1 MPHTPPTAHTPAGP
15 APEARPA
22 AAAAAQP
29 ARYPATRSR
38 RTLFGAVT
46 TMLLAPGMLGLALSG
61 ASLAQ
66 PPAGHPSG
74 RQPTTAS
81 EAKLAVVEFT
91 PEAEAL
97 TMTHEA
103 KRHLQASLAQA
114 LFKSP
119 RFRVVD
125 VKWTREASRADLARI
140 NLDASTAEAVRLGK
154 QLGVS
159 YVLAGSVVAYQPKG
173 ADGHGRATLKTR
185 LIEVSTGRVKH
196 AGETVQQS
204 AAAMHTDGVAEMHTK
219 VLRPA
224 IEKLTATLEG
234 VTL

>member
-1 MPHTPPTAHTPAGP
+1 MPHTPRTAHTPAGP

-22 AAAAAQP
+22 AAAQP
-29 ARYPATRSR
+29 ARYPAARSR

-46 TMLLAPGMLGLALSG
+46 TMLLAPAVLGMALS
-61 ASLAQ
+61 AQAQ
-66 PPAGHPSG
+66 PPAAQMSG

-81 EAKLAVVEFT
+81 EMKLAVVEFT

-185 LIEVSTGRVKH
+185 FIEVSTGRVKH